1 MTLSLLGD
9 HDLIQNKENP
19 PICEVG
25 LGTNTKE
32 VNRQKSRDAVMK
44 YNCISALLLFYYIL
58 FERQQ

>member
-1 MTLSLLGD
+1 MILSLLGN

-32 VNRQKSRDAVMK
+32 VNR
-44 YNCISALLLFYYIL
+44 
-58 FERQQ
+58 